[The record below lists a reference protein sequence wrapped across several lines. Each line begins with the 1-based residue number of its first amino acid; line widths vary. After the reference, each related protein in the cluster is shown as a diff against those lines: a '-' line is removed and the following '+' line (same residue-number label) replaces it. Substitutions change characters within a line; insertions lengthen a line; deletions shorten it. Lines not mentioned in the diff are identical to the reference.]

1 MVKASAR
8 IGAAGRPRRVSGI
21 GETLRASAVINLSKA
36 VVMVVDDEPF
46 SLALTVQS
54 LSGFGAQVRF
64 ACATAAEALS
74 ILEEEVVDLI
84 VADCEMPGMDGYDM
98 VKTLRSAKREPN
110 SYTPVIMTAGHVK
123 KSKVIKARDC
133 GANFLVTK
141 PFSPATLLERI
152 VWAAR
157 DSRPFLQAGDYF
169 GPDRRF
175 KDEGPPSSGERRWN
189 GSAAAPSAETS
200 PENLQRA
207 PA

>member
-1 MVKASAR
+1 M
-8 IGAAGRPRRVSGI
+8 SGV
-21 GETLRASAVINLSKA
+21 GEALRSSAVVNLSKA

-54 LSGFGAQVRF
+54 LSGFGAQTKF
-64 ACATAAEALS
+64 ACANAAEALN
-74 ILEEEVVDLI
+74 ILKDEIVDLMVI
-84 VADCEMPGMDGYDM
+84 DCEMPEVDGYDL
-98 VKTLRSAKREPN
+98 VKQLRSAKNEPN
-110 SYTPVIMTAGHVK
+110 SYVPVIMTAGHVK
-123 KSKVIKARDC
+123 KSKVHKARDC

-175 KDEGPPSSGERRWN
+175 RDDGPPSSGERRWN
-189 GSAAAPSAETS
+189 GSSATTSAEPTTGNPS
-200 PENLQRA
+200 
-207 PA
+207 